1 MQYVQFH
8 HLTVSRLML
17 GSNPFSGFSHQGVD
31 RDDEMRHYFSTQRVK
46 ETLFSAEAEGV
57 NALIARTDFH
67 VIRMLLEYRDEG
79 GTLQWFAQT
88 CPEVGSHTICIE
100 RAAQN
105 QAKAVHLHGGVM
117 DYAFA
122 QGLLD
127 DVQPALNL
135 IREKG
140 MLAGIAAHNPKV
152 IAWAE
157 ENLDL
162 DYYLCCYYNPTPRD
176 EHAEHIHGA
185 EERYLEEDRRK
196 MTDLIP
202 SLSRPVVHYK
212 VMAAGRNDPA
222 QAFAFAAAKMR
233 ENDTVCI
240 GVYPK
245 DKPGMLAEDARLL
258 DESLEAAKAAERS

>member
-8 HLTVSRLML
+8 HLTVSRLMM
-17 GSNPFSGFSHQGVD
+17 GSNPFSGFSHQSVE
-31 RDDEMRHYFSTQRVK
+31 RDDEMRHYFSAQRVK
-46 ETLFSAEAEGV
+46 ETLRSAEAVGV

-67 VIRMLLEYRDEG
+67 VIRVLMEYRDEG
-79 GTLQWFAQT
+79 GTLQWFAQS

-105 QAKAVHLHGGVM
+105 KAVAVHLHGGVM

-122 QGLLD
+122 QHKLD

-152 IAWAE
+152 ITWAE

-162 DYYLCCYYNPTPRD
+162 DYYLCSYYNPTPRD
-176 EHAEHIHGA
+176 ENAEHVHGA
-185 EERYLEEDRRK
+185 VEKYLEEDRRK

-202 SLSRPVVHYK
+202 GLSKPVVHYK

-222 QAFAFAAAKMR
+222 QAFAFAAARMR
-233 ENDTVCI
+233 EHDTVCV

-245 DKPGMLAEDARLL
+245 DKADMVAENARLL
-258 DESLEAAKAAERS
+258 EASLEAVKTAA